1 MLTYMLDTNICIHVM
16 KNYPQ
21 ALREKFNSLAEQLCI
36 SSITLGELHYGAEK
50 SARRIDNLSAIE
62 HFVARLDVLPF
73 EAKAAAHYGQVRA
86 ELERAG
92 TPCGPHDM
100 QIGGH
105 ARSEGLIV
113 ITNNIREFNRMPG
126 IRVENWVRALLPLD
140 RARRLARHVIDHAFE
155 MKFLEE
161 FGDSAFK

>member
-1 MLTYMLDTNICIHVM
+1 MLTYMLDTNICIYVM
-16 KNYPQ
+16 KNYPLNLQ
-21 ALREKFNSLAEQLCI
+21 EKFNSLAEQLCI

-50 SARRIDNLSAIE
+50 SARRIDNLTAIG

-113 ITNNIREFNRMPG
+113 VTNNIREFSRMPG
-126 IRVENWVRALLPLD
+126 IRAESWV
-140 RARRLARHVIDHAFE
+140 
-155 MKFLEE
+155 
-161 FGDSAFK
+161 

>member
-1 MLTYMLDTNICIHVM
+1 MLTYMLDTNICIHAM
-16 KNYPQ
+16 KNYPPN
-21 ALREKFNSLAEQLCI
+21 LLEKFNALAEELCI

-50 SARRIDNLSAIE
+50 SARRADNLTAIQ
-62 HFVARLDVLPF
+62 HFVARLDVLAF

-92 TPCGPHDM
+92 APCSPHDM

-113 ITNNIREFNRMPG
+113 VTNNMREFSRMPG
-126 IRVENWVRALLPLD
+126 IRAENWA
-140 RARRLARHVIDHAFE
+140 
-155 MKFLEE
+155 
-161 FGDSAFK
+161 